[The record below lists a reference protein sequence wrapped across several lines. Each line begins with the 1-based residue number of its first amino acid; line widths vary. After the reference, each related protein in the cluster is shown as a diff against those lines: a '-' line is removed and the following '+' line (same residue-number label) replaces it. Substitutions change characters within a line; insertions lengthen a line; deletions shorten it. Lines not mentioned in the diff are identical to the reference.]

1 MAGKRETQQ
10 EVGDLFVTET
20 TLTLKLLPSKKMG
33 TSRIKWFAGGN
44 VTNATMAAKDIA
56 ALVGRLQG
64 RSRVVKGVTV
74 MTHHGAG
81 GTDLEQSGLQD
92 AVEAAG
98 LTVL

>member
-1 MAGKRETQQ
+1 MAAKKDTQE
-10 EVGDLFVTET
+10 EVGDLFVTAT

-33 TSRIKWFAGGN
+33 TSRIKWFTGGN
-44 VTNATMAAKDIA
+44 VTNVTMAAKDIA

-64 RSRVVKGVTV
+64 RSRVVRGVTV
-74 MTHHGAG
+74 MTHHGAD
-81 GTDLEQSGLQD
+81 GTDLEQNGLQD